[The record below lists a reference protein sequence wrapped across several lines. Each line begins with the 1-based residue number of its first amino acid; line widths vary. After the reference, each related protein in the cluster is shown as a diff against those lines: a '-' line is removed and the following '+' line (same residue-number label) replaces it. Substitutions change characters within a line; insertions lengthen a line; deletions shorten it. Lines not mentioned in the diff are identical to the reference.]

1 MLSILEEGLNSP
13 YRIVLCMKPKGS
25 TRSLVLTA
33 LVDNKP
39 RSQREIVK
47 ATGLSGKA
55 VYSAIFL
62 CWKKGLVLR
71 TREPLYESERIF
83 KGRGGISQNTR
94 PYHLYL
100 LKPKGKDSVR
110 LEGREFVKYDE
121 AYLDARGGGKLSKAQ
136 MILSFLEKHKDRA
149 YFSTEIVEALKNK
162 GVLTRD
168 IMSNVRRFEKRGL
181 VYVRGYKMDDRQ
193 TPFKNGY
200 LITWLDPEKPRKE
213 AIEEAIQKTDKA
225 LSESPSASSII
236 ERIHRVRDIILEHT
250 TLRRLVGFPYIQNK
264 LGSTEHEAERA
275 MSRALQ
281 LYPDLQEVKLFNN
294 YRYYYHSSLLEEDL
308 KAAIT
313 MTMNYIRITKGKE
326 NRIGHNWE
334 AVAEWF
340 IDRFTTGARF
350 WTQNH
355 RVGGMDSRRITLH
368 LLRGVGGRRMN
379 AEVDR
384 VWEVTPGIFAPPIT
398 YVLSCKWGLVSKEHV
413 DDFLDVLRW
422 SKDFGVDTQDGRQ
435 VKQGVVGVFAGG
447 AFNPK
452 ETVRLKDEMV
462 ISLPAYAARMNI
474 QLLKAAD
481 FNQKLHEKGC
491 PKKVT
496 VQKICR
502 IAKDEDEVREILDA
516 IWKNPEKGEEILFKA
531 LEGNKDIYG
540 FEKMM
545 EETSPLKKAKE
556 KELLE
561 TSYLT

>member
-1 MLSILEEGLNSP
+1 LILAELAAN
-13 YRIVLCMKPKGS
+13 VPK
-25 TRSLVLTA
+25 
-33 LVDNKP
+33 
-39 RSQREIVK
+39 SQREIVK
-47 ATGLSGKA
+47 ASGLSGKA
-55 VYSAIFL
+55 VYSALFL
-62 CWKKGLVLR
+62 CWKKGLILR
-71 TREPLYESERIF
+71 TKEPLYESERIF

-110 LEGREFVKYDE
+110 LGSHDFVKYDRE
-121 AYLDARGGGKLSKAQ
+121 YLDARGGGKLSKAQ
-136 MILSFLEKHKDRA
+136 MILNFIEKHKDMA

-162 GVLTRD
+162 GVLVRD

-213 AIEEAIQKTDKA
+213 AIEEAIRKTDKSLA
-225 LSESPSASSII
+225 DSASAVSII
-236 ERIHRVRDIILEHT
+236 ERIHSIRDMILEHS

-264 LGSTEHEAERA
+264 LGCTDHETERA
-275 MSRALQ
+275 VNRALQ

-294 YRYYYHSSLLEEDL
+294 YRYYYHSSMPEEDL
-308 KAAIT
+308 KAATT
-313 MTMNYIRITKGKE
+313 MKMNYIRMTKGRD

-355 RVGGMDSRRITLH
+355 RTNGMDSRRVTLH
-368 LLRGVGGRRMN
+368 LMRGVGGRRMN

-413 DDFLDVLRW
+413 DDFLDVLQW
-422 SKDFGVDTQDGRQ
+422 SKEFGVDTPDGRQ
-435 VKQGVVGVFAGG
+435 VKQGIVGVFAGG

-462 ISLPAYAARMNI
+462 ISLASYAARMNI

-496 VQKICR
+496 VQKVCR
-502 IAKDEDEVREILDA
+502 IAKDENEVRETLDV
-516 IWKNPEKGEEILFKA
+516 IWKNPEKGEEILVEA
-531 LEGNKDIYG
+531 LERNKDVYG

-545 EETSPLKKAKE
+545 EETSPREKVTDLKNAQNSSFNR
-556 KELLE
+556 LE
-561 TSYLT
+561 ALS

>member
-1 MLSILEEGLNSP
+1 
-13 YRIVLCMKPKGS
+13 MKPKGS
-25 TRSLVLTA
+25 TRSLVLAA

-39 RSQREIVK
+39 KSQREIVK

-71 TREPLYESERIF
+71 TKEPLYESERIF

-100 LKPKGKDSVR
+100 LKPKGKDSVC
-110 LEGREFVKYDE
+110 LEGHEFVKYDE
-121 AYLDARGGGKLSKAQ
+121 AYLDVRGGGKLSKAQ
-136 MILSFLEKHKDRA
+136 MVLSFLEKHRDRA
-149 YFSTEIVEALKNK
+149 YFSTEIVEALKDK
-162 GVLTRD
+162 GVLNRD
-168 IMSNVRRFEKRGL
+168 IMANVRRFEKRGL

-213 AIEEAIQKTDKA
+213 AIEEAIQKTDRA
-225 LSESPSASSII
+225 LADSASATSII
-236 ERIHRVRDIILEHT
+236 ERIHSVRDIILEHS
-250 TLRRLVGFPYIQNK
+250 TLKRLVGFPYIKNK
-264 LGSTEHEAERA
+264 LGCTEHEAEHAIRRA
-275 MSRALQ
+275 TQ
-281 LYPDLQEVKLFNN
+281 LYPDLKEVKLFNN
-294 YRYYYHSSLLEEDL
+294 YKYYYHSSMAEEDL
-308 KAAIT
+308 KAAVT
-313 MTMNYIRITKGKE
+313 MKMNYIRMTKGRE

-355 RVGGMDSRRITLH
+355 RGGGMDPRRITLH
-368 LLRGVGGRRMN
+368 LMKSVGGRRAN

-398 YVLSCKWGLVSKEHV
+398 YVLSCKWGLVSKEDV
-413 DDFLDVLRW
+413 DDFLRVLQW
-422 SKDFGVDTQDGRQ
+422 SKEFGVDTPEGRQ

-447 AFNPK
+447 AFNPN
-452 ETVRLKDEMV
+452 ETVRLKDETI
-462 ISLPAYAARMNI
+462 ISLASYAARMNI

-496 VQKICR
+496 VQKVCK
-502 IAKDEDEVREILDA
+502 IAKDEGDVREILDA
-516 IWKNPEKGEEILFKA
+516 LWKNPQRGEEILAEAMEK
-531 LEGNKDIYG
+531 NKDVYG
-540 FEKMM
+540 FERML
-545 EETSPLKKAKE
+545 EEKVKS
-556 KELLE
+556 
-561 TSYLT
+561 